1 MGNSKYH
8 TSEGLGAL
16 ICGILGI
23 VLLFII
29 NFVPFILAIIAIA
42 LGVSARKKGD
52 IYGTIGLILG
62 IVTII
67 LTIVVSALVYYYVL
81 SIF

>member
-1 MGNSKYH
+1 MGNSDH
-8 TSEGLGAL
+8 TSEGLGAI
-16 ICGILGI
+16 ICGILAI

-42 LGVSARKKGD
+42 LGASARKKGD

-62 IVTII
+62 IVAII
-67 LTIVVSALVYYYVL
+67 LTIVVSALVYYYV
-81 SIF
+81 SSMF